1 MNENND
7 MKAGQSGFRTL
18 TRQQSGLLAVGALMM
33 VLGVGGVIFGGS
45 MGLTFVKVC
54 TIVFTVGAVT
64 FALMQ
69 MMQTYNGNDMTLR
82 RLRQI
87 MIIGNVC
94 FILAALLMVES
105 NFQILFPYVATTI
118 DGYNGWVHYVYNNW
132 VIALLIAAI
141 LQMYTTHRIASE
153 LKKREEGRGKR
164 EEGKV

>member
-1 MNENND
+1 

-54 TIVFTVGAVT
+54 TIVFAVGAVT

-94 FILAALLMVES
+94 FILAALLMVER
-105 NFQILFPYVATTI
+105 A
-118 DGYNGWVHYVYNNW
+118 
-132 VIALLIAAI
+132 
-141 LQMYTTHRIASE
+141 MYSSSS
-153 LKKREEGRGKR
+153 
-164 EEGKV
+164 

>member
-1 MNENND
+1 MNESNAKKPGCD
-7 MKAGQSGFRTL
+7 VFRPLALWQTW
-18 TRQQSGLLAVGALMM
+18 LLAAGALMM
-33 VLGVGGVIFGGS
+33 VLGVCGVIFGGGA
-45 MGLTFVKVC
+45 GLAFVKVC
-54 TIVFTVGAVT
+54 TVVFAVGAVC
-64 FALMQ
+64 FASMQ
-69 MMQTYNGNDMTLR
+69 MMQVYNGNDMTLR

-153 LKKREEGRGKR
+153 LKKREEGRG
-164 EEGKV
+164 

>member
-18 TRQQSGLLAVGALMM
+18 TRQQSGLLAAGALMM

-54 TIVFTVGAVT
+54 TIVFAVGAVT

-118 DGYNGWVHYVYNNW
+118 DGYN
-132 VIALLIAAI
+132 
-141 LQMYTTHRIASE
+141 
-153 LKKREEGRGKR
+153 
-164 EEGKV
+164 